1 MIRHQPRWHLWH
13 LCDETTRE
21 SILHLPSSILQS
33 GAALRTCVTVLQGE
47 SLLPKLFPLLRLLPG
62 VSYLRALEVV
72 ALLPGE
78 AELDLKAGALDDG
91 RQREVRLRSSAR
103 A

>member
-1 MIRHQPRWHLWH
+1 M
-13 LCDETTRE
+13 
-21 SILHLPSSILQS
+21 
-33 GAALRTCVTVLQGE
+33 QGE

-78 AELDLKAGALDDG
+78 AELDLNPGALDDG
-91 RQREVRLRSSAR
+91 RERKVRVQLQSSLLPNNARRSMR
-103 A
+103 G